1 METVFVV
8 REEGFKVI
16 GTIPVKDNEVV
27 VVMKGIKSSD
37 KHRCTVFFDFTIQD
51 VKLKRAGA
59 VVHVILIPNHL
70 CGFKFEDLTICG

>member
-1 METVFVV
+1 MKTVFVV
-8 REEGFKVI
+8 REDGFKVI
-16 GTIPVKDNEVV
+16 RTIPIDDDEVV